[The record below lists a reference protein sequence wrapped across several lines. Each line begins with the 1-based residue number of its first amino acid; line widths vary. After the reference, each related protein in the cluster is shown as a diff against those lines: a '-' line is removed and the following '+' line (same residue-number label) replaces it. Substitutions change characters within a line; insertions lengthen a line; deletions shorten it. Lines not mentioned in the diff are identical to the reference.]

1 MMEFHKPGAEIFV
14 PDDKAVDE
22 ALSRTTHMG
31 VGAHQDDIEIMA
43 WDGILKC
50 FGEDEKWFLGV
61 TATNGSGSPRDDL
74 YADYTDEMM
83 MDVRRKEQKKAAYI
97 GEYGAQV
104 LLDYAS
110 SEVRTEMQ
118 QQARNDL
125 QKVFEAAQ
133 PDYVY
138 LHNLADK
145 HDTHIGTTLRSLEV
159 LRGLPEE
166 MQPENVWGC
175 EVWRDLD
182 WMLDE
187 DKVAFD
193 VEGHENMAAASL
205 GVFDSQDCG
214 GKRYDLATMGRR
226 TANATYYAT
235 HDVDV
240 TTSMIFA
247 MDLTPLMENPDRDI
261 MAYVEDYID
270 RMKEDVANRIDK
282 FS

>member
-1 MMEFHKPGAEIFV
+1 MQFHKPGAEIFV
-14 PDDKAVDE
+14 PDGTELEE
-22 ALSRTTHMG
+22 ALARTTHMG

-43 WDGILKC
+43 WDGVLQC
-50 FGEDEKWFLGV
+50 FGEDDKWFLGV

-83 MDVRRKEQKKAAYI
+83 MEVRRQEQKKAAYI
-97 GEYGAQV
+97 GEYTAQV
-104 LLDYAS
+104 LLDYSS

-118 QQARNDL
+118 EEARADL
-125 QKVFEAAQ
+125 QAIFEAAQ
-133 PDYVY
+133 PDFVY

-145 HDTHIGTTLRSLEV
+145 HDTHIGTALRCLEV
-159 LRGLPEE
+159 LRALPDD
-166 MQPENVWGC
+166 MKPQNVWGC

-187 DKVAFD
+187 DKIAFD
-193 VEGHENMAAASL
+193 VAGHENMAAAIL

-214 GKRYDLATMGRR
+214 GKRYDLATLGRR

-240 TTSMIFA
+240 TTAMTFA
-247 MDLTPLMENPDRDI
+247 MDLTPLVEDPDKDI
-261 MAYVEDYID
+261 AAYVGEYMD
-270 RMKEDVANRIDK
+270 RTKADIVERINN

>member
-1 MMEFHKPGAEIFV
+1 MQFHKPGAEIFV
-14 PDDKAVDE
+14 PDGAPEEE
-22 ALSRTTHMG
+22 ALARTTHMG
-31 VGAHQDDIEIMA
+31 VGAHQDDLEIMA
-43 WDGILKC
+43 WHGILEC
-50 FGEDEKWFLGV
+50 FGEDDKWFLGV

-83 MDVRRKEQKKAAYI
+83 MEVRRQEQKKAAYV

-104 LLDYAS
+104 LLDYSS

-118 QQARNDL
+118 DEARADMRAI
-125 QKVFEAAQ
+125 VEAAK
-133 PDYVY
+133 PEFVY

-145 HDTHIGTTLRSLEV
+145 HDTHIGSALRMIEV
-159 LRGLPEE
+159 LREIPDDMKPRE
-166 MQPENVWGC
+166 VYGC

-193 VEGHENMAAASL
+193 VQGHENMAAALL

-214 GKRYDLATMGRR
+214 GKRYDLASLGRR
-226 TANATYYAT
+226 RANATYYAT

-240 TTSMIFA
+240 TDAMIFA
-247 MDLTPLMENPDRDI
+247 MDLTPLIEDPERDI
-261 MAYVEDYID
+261 AGFVGEHID
-270 RMKEDVANRIDK
+270 RMKADVTDRITK